1 MRRSVFDTMY
11 TAWYDS
17 PMGRILL
24 ASDGDS
30 LAGLWFEGQKYFA
43 DTVDEIMEGE
53 VPVLDIARGWLDDYF
68 DGNVPDTDVP
78 VRFDDTP
85 FRLEVWN
92 ALREIP
98 YGRTVTYGE
107 LASRMTSS
115 SGGMMSARAV
125 GSAVGRNPVSIIVPC
140 HRVVGSNGSLTGY
153 AGGVERKRRLLELE
167 GCLR

>member
-1 MRRSVFDTMY
+1 
-11 TAWYDS
+11 
-17 PMGRILL
+17 MGRILL

-30 LAGLWFEGQKYFA
+30 LTGLWFEGQRYFA
-43 DTVDEIMEGE
+43 DTVGEGVERE
-53 VPVLDIARGWLDDYF
+53 VLVFDLAREWLDAYF
-68 DGNVPDTDVP
+68 DGKVPDVEIP
-78 VRFDDTP
+78 LGFDDTP
-85 FRLEVWN
+85 FRMAVWN
-92 ALREIP
+92 ALSKIP
-98 YGRTVTYGE
+98 YGTTVTYGE

-167 GCLR
+167 GCLK